1 MTVAELKQHFIDYL
15 GSMDMNKMNIMDLN
29 VYVNILRMV
38 NDMDKPDPGAAL
50 MDFYKQLHKDSGHM
64 TFPVAAPDFSVKEAS
79 DNG

>member
-1 MTVAELKQHFIDYL
+1 MTVAELKQHFINYL

-38 NDMDKPDPGAAL
+38 NDMDKPDPSAAL
-50 MDFYKQLHKDSGHM
+50 MNFYMQLHQDSEQM
-64 TFPVAAPDFSVKEAS
+64 TFPVAAPDFFAKEAS

>member
-50 MDFYKQLHKDSGHM
+50 MDFLHGRNRD
-64 TFPVAAPDFSVKEAS
+64 P
-79 DNG
+79 

>member
-1 MTVAELKQHFIDYL
+1 MTVEELKQRFINYL

-38 NDMDKPDPGAAL
+38 NDMDKPDPSAAL
-50 MDFYKQLHKDSGHM
+50 MDFYKQLHKDSEQM